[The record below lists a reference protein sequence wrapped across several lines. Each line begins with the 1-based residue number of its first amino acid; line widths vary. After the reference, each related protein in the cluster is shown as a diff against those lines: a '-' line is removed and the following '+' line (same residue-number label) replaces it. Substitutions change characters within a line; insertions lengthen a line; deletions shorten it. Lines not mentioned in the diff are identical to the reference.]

1 MQFSKAKA
9 RKPRKISLS
18 GPPPTI
24 QTPRRMA
31 LYDAYDACID
41 SFNSNLCLFF
51 VVSVPLKEK

>member
-1 MQFSKAKA
+1 MNLWDNHGTYK
-9 RKPRKISLS
+9 
-18 GPPPTI
+18 PPPTI

-31 LYDAYDACID
+31 LYTAYDACIE